1 MADKPKMKRK
11 SKYTVYFFCCHVTN
25 KKKKRRRRRWRS
37 SSSNNHS
44 HWNELRKNIREV
56 NAARMSFYF
65 IFWLLSIKDE
75 GSLSILNQKIR
86 VYWHFLVNMTYI
98 CHQINKVIVPKTQ
111 VHFIPLVVTF
121 DLSPYSLLLLHCQ
134 IPFISY

>member
-1 MADKPKMKRK
+1 MLADNPKKKRK
-11 SKYTVYFFCCHVTN
+11 SKYTVYYFCCHVTN
-25 KKKKRRRRRWRS
+25 KKKKRRRRS
-37 SSSNNHS
+37 SSSNNRS
-44 HWNELRKNIREV
+44 HWSELRKNIREV
-56 NAARMSFYF
+56 NATKMSFYF

-75 GSLSILNQKIR
+75 GSLSILNHKIR

-121 DLSPYSLLLLHCQ
+121 DLSPYSSLLLYCQ